1 MEFALLFCKGGRMSQ
16 RYSAAAP
23 FPAFMC
29 PSFPHFLAEVP
40 WSNIISTPLQTINY
54 HILFCLQFY
63 SPRKS
68 VVLIKPSYLHT
79 HACTWAAEH
88 DERKLWKHALWS
100 SFIFMTININWPSVL
115 PNNAQHF
122 PKHWV
127 SYSHSASFTS
137 LPLSSILEHLFR
149 DRLTQRT
156 VFIQA
161 KSMTIL
167 LFVSIRKQKQ
177 SEETYTLS
185 WHQICKSAFFWTWTL
200 CSLLL
205 GGWTLYTSKNSSS
218 MCALDSRTSCLFEHL
233 LLRLFPLLPVLSNFS
248 FQNASFSSVYKDTM
262 VSLIRSKIKFI
273 LILNLLVPPMSLF
286 SFQQSSLKELSTLL
300 VSTSSILF

>member
-1 MEFALLFCKGGRMSQ
+1 
-16 RYSAAAP
+16 
-23 FPAFMC
+23 
-29 PSFPHFLAEVP
+29 
-40 WSNIISTPLQTINY
+40 
-54 HILFCLQFY
+54 
-63 SPRKS
+63 
-68 VVLIKPSYLHT
+68 
-79 HACTWAAEH
+79 
-88 DERKLWKHALWS
+88 
-100 SFIFMTININWPSVL
+100 MTININWPSVL
-115 PNNAQHF
+115 PNNAQRF

-167 LFVSIRKQKQ
+167 LFVSIRKQKK
-177 SEETYTLS
+177 SEETYTFS

-218 MCALDSRTSCLFEHL
+218 MCALDCRTSCLFEHL
-233 LLRLFPLLPVLSNFS
+233 LLTEII
-248 FQNASFSSVYKDTM
+248 SSPSCTVEFF
-262 VSLIRSKIKFI
+262 ISKCFI
-273 LILNLLVPPMSLF
+273 FINLQRYYGISH
-286 SFQQSSLKELSTLL
+286 QK
-300 VSTSSILF
+300 